1 MERRGRRRKQ
11 LLIVLKKTKGYWKLK
26 AEMLDC
32 AVDNSFWKG
41 LWMCRKTD
49 YGMNEYCVANCC
61 QLITSSLHI
70 LIL

>member
-11 LLIVLKKTKGYWKLK
+11 LLNTLKKTKEYWKLK

-41 LWMCRKTD
+41 LWTCLKTD
-49 YGMNEYCVANCC
+49 YGMNEYCAANCS
-61 QLITSSLHI
+61 QLIITSLHV